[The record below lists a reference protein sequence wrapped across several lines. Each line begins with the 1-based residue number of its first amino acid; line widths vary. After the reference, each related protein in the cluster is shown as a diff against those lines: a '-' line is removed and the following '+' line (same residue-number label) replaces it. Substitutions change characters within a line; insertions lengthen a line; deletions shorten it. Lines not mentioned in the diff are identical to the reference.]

1 MKASEQLK
9 RELIGQMR
17 TTVADR
23 KLDVSQAQIDLDFSA
38 ELPSEYEGCRSVYRV
53 NVVKLVDGQLVVA
66 AESDNDETVCDEAAL
81 LTLSVESIEA
91 MAEAVQA
98 AASGAK
104 P

>member
-17 TTVADR
+17 TTVAGR
-23 KLDVSQAQIDLDFSA
+23 ELDVSQVQIELDFTS
-38 ELPSEYEGCRSVYRV
+38 ELPSEYEGCRSLYRAS
-53 NVVKLVDGQLVVA
+53 VVKLVDGQLVVA

-91 MAEAVQA
+91 LADAVQA
-98 AASGAK
+98 AASSAK